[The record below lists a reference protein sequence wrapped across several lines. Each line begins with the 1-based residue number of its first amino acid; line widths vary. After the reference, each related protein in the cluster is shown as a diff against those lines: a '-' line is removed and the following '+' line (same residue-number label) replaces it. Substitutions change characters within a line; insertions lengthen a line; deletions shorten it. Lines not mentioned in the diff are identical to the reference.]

1 MAPTGETSAST
12 CGRSSFFCFPGNPL
26 FCATPAVVIEA
37 MKVTH
42 TSTKTGVIIRALE
55 ELVRKSKISDLKKF
69 KGKIDIDIN
78 LDEIRD
84 RH

>member
-1 MAPTGETSAST
+1 MRTTLDLPE
-12 CGRSSFFCFPGNPL
+12 NL
-26 FCATPAVVIEA
+26 LLEA

-42 TSTKTGVIIRALE
+42 TKTKTGVIVRALE
-55 ELVRKSKISDLKKF
+55 ELVRESKISNLKKY
-69 KGKIDIDIN
+69 KGKIDLEIN

>member
-1 MAPTGETSAST
+1 MRTTLDLPE
-12 CGRSSFFCFPGNPL
+12 NL
-26 FCATPAVVIEA
+26 VIEA

-42 TSTKTGVIIRALE
+42 ISTKTGVIVRALE
-55 ELVRKSKISDLKKF
+55 ELVRKSKISDLKKY
-69 KGKIDIDIN
+69 KGKIDININ